1 MDYPKLIVTN
11 QKEESISIQRVYG
24 TYVHDFQELK
34 KRGAK
39 DVVRVCEPT
48 YKTEKL
54 NLEGIRVLVITAL
67 ILLLQ

>member
-1 MDYPKLIVTN
+1 MCI
-11 QKEESISIQRVYG
+11 IA
-24 TYVHDFQELK
+24 TYAVLQVVLFPFQELK

-54 NLEGIRVLVITAL
+54 NLEGIRVLVI
-67 ILLLQ
+67 LLFIESDVC